1 MNKKSAAGTVSHFG
15 KVQSVDDESLVIK
28 IIPESACA
36 GCHAKGFCSLAG
48 DVEKTVILKGKYDV
62 SRDDTVIVEMN
73 EKTGFTALLFG
84 YLIPF
89 AVLVS
94 SLVVFTLLSVQE
106 ITTALLSLSVL
117 AVYFV
122 ILYFFRSYIEKKFT
136 FTLKT

>member
-1 MNKKSAAGTVSHFG
+1 MSKETATGTVRHFG

-36 GCHAKGFCSLAG
+36 GCHAKGYCSLFG
-48 DVEKTVILKGKYDV
+48 DSEKTVVLKGRYDV
-62 SRDDTVIVEMN
+62 ARDDTVIVEMN
-73 EKTGFTALLFG
+73 EKTGFSALLFG

-94 SLVVFTLLSVQE
+94 SLVILALLSLPE
-106 ITTALLSLSVL
+106 IATAFLSLSVL
-117 AVYFV
+117 AVYYV
-122 ILYFFRSYIEKKFT
+122 ILYFFRSHLEKKFT